1 MDLSK
6 IRFTVETDQLKEAIG
21 LLGQLKT
28 ASAGMK
34 EAVAA
39 RKESVQVQR
48 EEIKTAKEQEKLAAL
63 QKKTSEAAAKAA
75 EAEAKAM
82 KAGAQAQKEVAGEV
96 DAATRMV
103 EKQTLAMKILRGET
117 WELAGAQIS
126 LGEGITKSQANQ
138 LANLKL
144 LGATAEQMR
153 VLSSSF
159 EQYNAITG
167 LNTFD
172 KSAGALSKMKKEL
185 AELATIQRLS
195 AENTSLTKDE
205 IVGLA
210 REELRLTQ
218 QWISEKK
225 NVNELDS
232 AIQNLRKEY
241 NQLAI
246 ALNKNKAE
254 AEDMERKS
262 KEAARQQIK
271 DAKAVVDANKYVD
284 KELEKVRFALDEVN
298 KEYNRGSANAILRF
312 ENALKA
318 SGKTLEEQKILLT
331 EYSNAMK
338 AMQKASNNRA
348 VDTISRAIGPQLTD
362 IVVGLTTGQS
372 PMMILLQQGGQL
384 RDQFALAGVE
394 AAAMGDAMKKAGR
407 EMVSSIYNTGK
418 AVGQFLVGSFVDA
431 GKAISGGLV
440 GGAAK
445 AFTALQVLNA
455 EMIYGKGSAQ
465 ALEAALLGTAKGM
478 NLLESSAV
486 RVVGLGLG
494 ALLGAAAVAA
504 ISLVVALKQVITEE
518 NDLVRAM
525 YLTNSGLNMSTN
537 AAYDL
542 AASMK
547 EVGVTT
553 SEAMKALT
561 SVKDLQNISVAA
573 MKEFIKSAVELERV
587 GGASIQET
595 MKGLTDFGKDPVKA
609 LREVSIRLGTVTQA
623 HIDQV
628 KALRDSGDA
637 YGATSLAAQLAGKA
651 QSEAAKM
658 VYDELSSISQ
668 FLITG
673 KRLWNEFW
681 EAAKGPSREKSI
693 QDSIDRLSQQAETV
707 ARFSGMDSDK
717 YKSIQKDIAW
727 EKNRLTAL
735 QKEAALRAQ
744 VRTNAEAQKVMEEQ
758 SAAAF
763 SAYQKERFAE
773 LGREEYAKKRLQQ
786 EWAKDPLAFK
796 KLQSDATRLT
806 AVMQAYFKEYDD
818 MQKKTTGREVKDNT
832 LQTQRNIMNDVLSE
846 KKKALSTELS
856 VLKAYREAEFITE
869 SDYRNKSTSV
879 YSASMQEQGTVLD
892 NWYKKSLLALDGLR
906 KSAKGNQSILNNLN
920 NEQEKIEQTYK
931 SMQGER
937 KSDIFGFYTKS
948 ALDALKSL
956 TDFNNKLQEV
966 GREEDKLAA
975 SRKQEKEFSIA
986 SLYTDPDVIAGM
998 RAFVAEQQ
1006 RINDKISELERE
1018 KKKLDDLMAGAKANQ
1033 TNAILFG
1040 DMESVKS
1047 STAIYDQY
1055 AAKLLTA
1062 EEAMQKLKASLATS
1076 PEEARRNAELQ
1087 GSISRLN
1094 ELQSVVR
1101 GLDMGSILAPG
1112 FDAATTAV
1120 GGLVGAM
1127 NQLIKY
1133 QEDYNN
1139 VLLKGSE
1146 AEKKSLKEND
1156 ARARISHY
1164 AKLAG
1169 VTKEYFKQHTAG
1181 YKVLSVAEKAFRA
1194 IELADTLKAFAT
1206 KIGLMEKLNF
1216 ETIKGYMEQGGA
1228 AIISAGQQIMALF
1241 GVGQAAATTAIATQ
1255 ATGDPYTA
1263 WARMAAMAAAM
1274 AALGFAVSG
1283 ATGSKGSFAATN
1295 EGTGT
1300 VLGDPTA
1307 KSASFKNSLEKL
1319 LSVDTMTMKYS
1330 SAMQKSLQAIEYN
1343 TAGMGN
1349 LLARSGSIS
1358 GLTTGVQTGSRSTI
1372 GSRTINALTGNFLLT
1387 NPLLALGLF
1396 AASKMFKT
1404 TTNVVGSGISAED
1417 QSIADIL
1424 SGGFQASNYADVV
1437 RKKKF
1442 AGMTYSSSSSTLVG
1456 EADQLLE
1463 SQVTQLFRNLTD
1475 VMKNAAPILGVELSD
1490 AIIGGYKVS
1499 IGRVNLQGLSG
1510 DDLIKKLEDVFSAE
1524 GDKFA
1529 KAILPGFE
1537 DFQKVGEGYLETIVR
1552 VSSGIEEANVALDR
1566 FNINAVKYTD
1576 IVQKQGDVAAEIFRQ
1591 SVMAYEGL
1599 NGISNIIGT
1608 LSGSLTDI
1616 SETYKSLT
1624 DVRDVL
1630 SSIGF
1635 VGDVVGTSLI
1645 KGAGSLDNLS
1655 SSVNSF
1661 FENYLTETQQ
1671 LQATTNQLT
1680 KEFAALGFSLPSNAE
1695 GFVNLVK
1702 GIDTSTEAGKELLGR
1717 VLSLSDAFSVLA
1729 ENAANIEAERKGLE
1743 EELLKLQGNTNELR
1757 RRELEALDPSNRALQ
1772 EQVWLLEEQK
1782 KATDELSNALKQAGK
1797 TIADEIKR
1805 LLGVSTSNNTSAL
1818 QAEFAIKTAS
1828 ARSGNIDALN
1838 ALPELSKALETATL
1852 GKATTQLEV
1861 DRMRSWLAG
1870 SLAET
1875 MKTLG
1880 INSDDSGNITIGS
1893 SLNGSTA
1900 PSATNPI
1907 IVDNTNQALLSE
1919 LKTLNA
1925 KVADLEAA
1933 AVATALSNSKMQ
1945 KLLDRVAADGN
1956 NFSVVVNTDAAP
1968 VQVQTV

>member
-126 LGEGITKSQANQ
+126 LGEGFTKSQANQ

-144 LGATAEQMR
+144 FGATAEQLR
-153 VLSSSF
+153 VLSGSF

-195 AENTSLTKDE
+195 AENASLTKDE

-225 NVNELDS
+225 SINELDG
-232 AIQNLRKEY
+232 AIKNLRKEY
-241 NQLAI
+241 TQLAVT
-246 ALNKNKAE
+246 LNQNKAE
-254 AEDMERKS
+254 AEEMERQS

-465 ALEAALLGTAKGM
+465 ALEAALLGTAKGAS
-478 NLLESSAV
+478 LLESSIV
-486 RVVGLGLG
+486 RVIGIGMG
-494 ALLGAAAVAA
+494 ALLGGAA
-504 ISLVVALKQVITEE
+504 IAVIGLAVALKQVITEE

-525 YLTNSGLNMSTN
+525 YLTNSGLNMSTD
-537 AAYDL
+537 AAYGL

-547 EVGVTT
+547 EVGITT

-561 SVKDLQNISVAA
+561 SAKDLQNISVAA

-587 GGASIQET
+587 GGPAIEET

-658 VYDELSSISQ
+658 VYDDLSTLSK
-668 FLITG
+668 LLVDG
-673 KRLWNEFW
+673 KRLWDEFW
-681 EAAKGPSREKSI
+681 EKAKGPSREKGI
-693 QDSIDRLSQQAETV
+693 QDKIDRLTNQRD
-707 ARFSGMDSDK
+707 RFEEGSSRYENLDK
-717 YKSIQKDIAW
+717 QITW
-727 EKNRLTAL
+727 EKNKLAAL

-763 SAYQKERFAE
+763 STYQKERFAE

-832 LQTQRNIMNDVLSE
+832 LQTQRNIMNDILSE

-869 SDYRNKSTSV
+869 SDYRNKSTSA

-892 NWYKKSLLALDGLR
+892 DWYKKSLLALDGLR
-906 KSAKGNQSILNNLN
+906 KSAKGNQSILDNLD

-956 TDFNNKLQEV
+956 TDFNNKLQEI

-1040 DMESVKS
+1040 DMESVKE

-1062 EEAMQKLKASLATS
+1062 EQAMQKLKASLATS
-1076 PEEARRNAELQ
+1076 PEEAKRNAELQ

-1127 NQLIKY
+1127 NQLIQY
-1133 QEDYNN
+1133 QEDYN
-1139 VLLKGSE
+1139 KIMKEGTE
-1146 AEKKSLKEND
+1146 EQKKSLKANN
-1156 ARARISHY
+1156 AKAQISQY

-1169 VTKEYFKQHTAG
+1169 VTKDYFKQHTTG
-1181 YKVLSVAEKAFRA
+1181 YKVLSVVEKAFRA
-1194 IELADTLKAFAT
+1194 QELYGVLENTASKIASMWEVTKATITTENANTVATEQGFLARSVTYVKEIFARFSAMLGPYGT
-1206 KIGLMEKLNF
+1206 AAAAAVVAAIGL
-1216 ETIKGYMEQGGA
+1216 
-1228 AIISAGQQIMALF
+1228 
-1241 GVGQAAATTAIATQ
+1241 TAI
-1255 ATGDPYTA
+1255 G
-1263 WARMAAMAAAM
+1263 
-1274 AALGFAVSG
+1274 AV
-1283 ATGSKGSFAATN
+1283 GSKGSFAPTN
-1295 EGTGT
+1295 EGEGT
-1300 VLGDPTA
+1300 VLGDPKA
-1307 KSASFKNSLEKL
+1307 KSASLSNSLERL
-1319 LSVDTMTMKYS
+1319 ISVDTMTMKYS
-1330 SAMQKSLQAIEYN
+1330 SAMQRSLQAIEYN

-1349 LLARSGSIS
+1349 LLARSGSVE
-1358 GLTTGVQTGSRSTI
+1358 GLTKNIQLGAT
-1372 GSRTINALTGNFLLT
+1372 TGNKNGLLAMT
-1387 NPLLALGLF
+1387 NPLQMLSFQKL
-1396 AASKMFKT
+1396 FKT
-1404 TTNVVGSGISAED
+1404 SVNVVGSGISAAD
-1417 QSIADIL
+1417 QSISDIL

-1437 RKKKF
+1437 KKRKF

-1475 VMKNAAPILGVELSD
+1475 VMKSAAPILGVELSD

-1537 DFQKVGEGYLETIVR
+1537 DFQKVGEGYLETVVR

-1729 ENAANIEAERKGLE
+1729 DNAANIEAERKGLE

>member
-75 EAEAKAM
+75 EAEAKAI
-82 KAGAQAQKEVAGEV
+82 KAGAAAQKEAAGEI
-96 DAATRMV
+96 DSATRMV

-117 WELAGAQIS
+117 WDLAGAQIS
-126 LGEGITKSQANQ
+126 LGEGFTKSQANQ

-225 NVNELDS
+225 SINELDG
-232 AIQNLRKEY
+232 AIKNLRKEY
-241 NQLAI
+241 TQLAVT
-246 ALNKNKAE
+246 LNQNKAE
-254 AEDMERKS
+254 AEEMERQS

-394 AAAMGDAMKKAGR
+394 AAAMGDAMKRAGR

-431 GKAISGGLV
+431 GKAISNGLV

-445 AFTALQVLNA
+445 GFTALQVLNA
-455 EMIYGKGSAQ
+455 EMVYGKGSAQ
-465 ALEAALLGTAKGM
+465 ALEAALLGTAKGSK
-478 NLLESSAV
+478 LLESSIVRFIGIGIASSLAV
-486 RVVGLGLG
+486 TAAAFIGLGV
-494 ALLGAAAVAA
+494 ALRSVIKEENELNLTMELSGAA
-504 ISLVVALKQVITEE
+504 
-518 NDLVRAM
+518 M
-525 YLTNSGLNMSTN
+525 GLNLYSAT
-537 AAYDL
+537 AL
-542 AASMK
+542 AKSY
-547 EVGVTT
+547 ENLGV
-553 SEAMKALT
+553 SVSNAMKAMT
-561 SVKDLQNISVAA
+561 VFAKEGSSSGA
-573 MKEFIKSAVELERV
+573 MKDVTVLADYLEKTFDIPIEDTARRYAKFKDDALKNLLEV
-587 GGASIQET
+587 AKGTGKVRQET
-595 MKGLTDFGKDPVKA
+595 
-609 LREVSIRLGTVTQA
+609 
-623 HIDQV
+623 IDQV
-628 KALRDSGDA
+628 KQLLVVGDTYKAVELAQREASRAEMEAANQAEKHLGIWSQAANMAGKFASEIGNFFKGFNRVISFEEQIKAAKDSLKIMEISAMYSKRDVEEQKEKIRVLEANKKARDSA
-637 YGATSLAAQLAGKA
+637 NEKEAEASKNAA
-651 QSEAAKM
+651 AALGIANKTKSAIED
-658 VYDELSSISQ
+658 VIRAKTKELGLSDYVAERFKQ
-668 FLITG
+668 DFDLREQAELKTA
-673 KRLWNEFW
+673 RY
-681 EAAKGPSREKSI
+681 SREYHA
-693 QDSIDRLSQQAETV
+693 QR
-707 ARFSGMDSDK
+707 MK
-717 YKSIQKDIAW
+717 YEKEWKD
-727 EKNRLTAL
+727 
-735 QKEAALRAQ
+735 
-744 VRTNAEAQKVMEEQ
+744 AQK
-758 SAAAF
+758 
-763 SAYQKERFAE
+763 
-773 LGREEYAKKRLQQ
+773 
-786 EWAKDPLAFK
+786 KDQP
-796 KLQSDATRLT
+796 
-806 AVMQAYFKEYDD
+806 
-818 MQKKTTGREVKDNT
+818 REVKDNT
-832 LQTQRNIMNDVLSE
+832 LQTERNIMNDILSE

-869 SDYRNKSTSV
+869 SDYRNKSTSA

-956 TDFNNKLQEV
+956 TDFNNKLQEI

-1018 KKKLDDLMAGAKANQ
+1018 KKKLDDLMEAAKANQ

-1040 DMESVKS
+1040 DMESVKK

-1076 PEEARRNAELQ
+1076 PEEAKRNAELQ

-1127 NQLIKY
+1127 NQLIQY
-1133 QEDYNN
+1133 QEDYN
-1139 VLLKGSE
+1139 KIMKEGTE
-1146 AEKKSLKEND
+1146 EQKKSLKANN
-1156 ARARISHY
+1156 AKAQISQY

-1169 VTKEYFKQHTAG
+1169 VTKDYFKQHTTG
-1181 YKVLSVAEKAFRA
+1181 YKVLSVVEKAFRA
-1194 IELADTLKAFAT
+1194 QELYGVLENTASKIASMWEVTKATITTENENTIATEQGFLARSATYVKEIFARFSAMLGPYGT
-1206 KIGLMEKLNF
+1206 AAAAAVVAAIGL
-1216 ETIKGYMEQGGA
+1216 
-1228 AIISAGQQIMALF
+1228 
-1241 GVGQAAATTAIATQ
+1241 TAI
-1255 ATGDPYTA
+1255 G
-1263 WARMAAMAAAM
+1263 
-1274 AALGFAVSG
+1274 AV
-1283 ATGSKGSFAATN
+1283 GSKGSFAPTN
-1295 EGTGT
+1295 EGEGT
-1300 VLGDPTA
+1300 VLGDPKA
-1307 KSASFKNSLEKL
+1307 KSASLSNSLERL
-1319 LSVDTMTMKYS
+1319 ISVDTMTMKYS

-1358 GLTTGVQTGSRSTI
+1358 GLTSGVQTGTRN
-1372 GSRTINALTGNFLLT
+1372 TINSNQLSGISLNNNILGQ
-1387 NPLLALGLF
+1387 LAGL
-1396 AASKMFKT
+1396 KMFKT
-1404 TTNVVGSGISAED
+1404 SVNVVGSGISAAD
-1417 QSIADIL
+1417 QSISDIL

-1437 RKKKF
+1437 KKKKF

-1475 VMKNAAPILGVELSD
+1475 VMKSAAPILGVELSD

-1537 DFQKVGEGYLETIVR
+1537 DFQKVGEGYLETVVR

-1635 VGDVVGTSLI
+1635 VGDIVGTSLI
-1645 KGAGSLDNLS
+1645 KGAGGLDNLS
-1655 SSVNSF
+1655 SSVSSF

-1671 LQATTNQLT
+1671 LQATTSQLT
-1680 KEFAALGFSLPSNAE
+1680 KEFAALGYSLPKNAE

-1945 KLLDRVAADGN
+1945 KLLDRVAADGSN
-1956 NFSVVVNTDAAP
+1956 LSVVINTEAAP
-1968 VQVQTV
+1968 VAVESYQQV